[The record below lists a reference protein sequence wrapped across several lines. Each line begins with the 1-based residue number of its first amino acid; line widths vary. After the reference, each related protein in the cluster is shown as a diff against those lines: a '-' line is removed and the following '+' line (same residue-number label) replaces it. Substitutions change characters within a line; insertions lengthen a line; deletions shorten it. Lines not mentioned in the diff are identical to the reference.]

1 MLVATQLDPFDGSDR
16 FTYGEGDFLDYQ
28 TEHALLFGLGSNGN
42 VVMRELPVW
51 AREWAMYR
59 DRLLPK
65 FIAAFP
71 GKRPAAAY
79 IVGEL
84 PLRPMQTELP
94 LSSKLRHTRCVYVN
108 CGPDG
113 FTYGDLPEPYQRD
126 EARHLHDV
134 GIVDADELRRYC
146 GYSRTAGLAVYRWE
160 AAG

>member
-1 MLVATQLDPFDGSDR
+1 MLVTTQLDLFDGDER
-16 FTYGEGDFLDYQ
+16 FTFGGGDFLDYQ
-28 TEHALLFGLGSNGN
+28 TEYALLFGLGSSGN
-42 VVMRELPVW
+42 VVIRELPVW

-79 IVGEL
+79 ITGEL

-94 LSSKLRHTRCVYVN
+94 LSSTLRQTRCVYVN
-108 CGPDG
+108 CGDTG
-113 FTYGDLPEPYQRD
+113 FVYGDLPEPYQRD
-126 EARHLHDV
+126 EAKHLRDV
-134 GIVDADELRRYC
+134 GVADADELRRYA
-146 GYSRTAGLAVYRWE
+146 GYSRAAGLAAYRWE